1 MCERERILFKLHDL
15 YTEIEKLRS
24 GLQSISQSNV
34 SDLRNRLN
42 ATQKL
47 VEDFYGMVAEI
58 RATANGAVIEVN
70 KTDKKVE
77 NKLSEFVNELK
88 KQTEQNDDD

>member
-1 MCERERILFKLHDL
+1 MSERERILFKLHDL

-24 GLQSISQSNV
+24 GLESISQWNV

-42 ATQKL
+42 ATQQL
-47 VEDFYGMVAEI
+47 VQDFYGMVAEI

-70 KTDKKVE
+70 KNDQKVV
-77 NKLSEFVNELK
+77 NKLSEFVNELMR
-88 KQTEQNDDD
+88 QTKTD

>member
-24 GLQSISQSNV
+24 GIESISQSDV
-34 SDLRNRLN
+34 SDLRNRIN
-42 ATQKL
+42 AAQRL
-47 VEDFYGMVAEI
+47 VQDFYAMVAEI

-88 KQTEQNDDD
+88 KRTEQNGSD

>member
-1 MCERERILFKLHDL
+1 
-15 YTEIEKLRS
+15 
-24 GLQSISQSNV
+24 
-34 SDLRNRLN
+34 
-42 ATQKL
+42 
-47 VEDFYGMVAEI
+47 MVAEI

-88 KQTEQNDDD
+88 RQTEQKESD

>member
-1 MCERERILFKLHDL
+1 MCEHERILFKLHDL

-24 GLQSISQSNV
+24 ALESISQSDV
-34 SDLRNRLN
+34 SSLRNRLS
-42 ATQKL
+42 ATQQL
-47 VEDFYGMVAEI
+47 VQDFYGMVAEI

-88 KQTEQNDDD
+88 RQTEQNGSD